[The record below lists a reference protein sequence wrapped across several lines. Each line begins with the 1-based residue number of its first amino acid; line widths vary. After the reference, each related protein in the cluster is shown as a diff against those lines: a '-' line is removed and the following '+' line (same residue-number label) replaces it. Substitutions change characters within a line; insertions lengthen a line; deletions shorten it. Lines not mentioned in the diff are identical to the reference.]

1 MDLTILSLLL
11 VASFGIT
18 IYLISKRLT
27 RKNNNYKLG
36 YPEIE
41 LKLDSIYSVTPE
53 SKPMENNTVILKET
67 VKEGKTP
74 APKKRKYSN
83 KKTSPSSS
91 IVLDELPKAKKPSSK
106 KPYNKKKKDVKK
118 DKGNDLL
125 LS

>member
-1 MDLTILSLLL
+1 MNLTILSLLL
-11 VASFGIT
+11 VAAFGIT

-27 RKNNNYKLG
+27 RKNNNPG

-41 LKLDSIYSVTPE
+41 LKLDSIFSVTPE
-53 SKPMENNTVILKET
+53 PDAMENNTVILKET

-83 KKTSPSSS
+83 KKTSPTSS

-106 KPYNKKKKDVKK
+106 KSYNKKRKDVKK